1 MIRIGDKHDC
11 SGCGACVN
19 ACPKECISLRGDGEG
34 FLYPEA
40 DPARCVEC
48 GLCES
53 VCPFLAATEARE
65 PSAVYAAVNPDGQ
78 ERLQSSSGGVFPLLM
93 RAVLEQG
100 GIVFGAA
107 FDEDWSVHHTAV
119 TRLEEMPALQGSKY
133 VQSRTGTCYRA
144 VKECLRQG
152 KRVLFSG
159 TACQVAGLLRYLGK
173 EEENLLTV
181 DVVCHGVPSPRIW
194 QEYLASLHQ
203 PAPIRSISFRDKQ
216 SGWLDYAFS
225 IRYADGSVFREP
237 HGENLY
243 MKGYLKDLFLRP
255 SCHRCKVKGGRCG
268 SDITLGDF
276 WGIGR
281 VSPEL
286 DDDRGVSMVLA
297 HTPKGLEAVRAAV
310 PRLVPVTFG
319 QAQHGN
325 AYWAACPP
333 ERAWRQV
340 FWRRFLR
347 GEGLAVS
354 VEKALRYRKWVTFF
368 SRMRERLKER
378 NR

>member
-159 TACQVAGLLRYLGK
+159 TACQVAGGGESPDDGRRLPWRP
-173 EEENLLTV
+173 
-181 DVVCHGVPSPRIW
+181 VPADLAGIPRIPASACAHSFHLVPG
-194 QEYLASLHQ
+194 QAIGLAGLCFFHPVCRRIGIPRAARRKPVYERVPERFV
-203 PAPIRSISFRDKQ
+203 PAP
-216 SGWLDYAFS
+216 
-225 IRYADGSVFREP
+225 
-237 HGENLY
+237 
-243 MKGYLKDLFLRP
+243 
-255 SCHRCKVKGGRCG
+255 
-268 SDITLGDF
+268 
-276 WGIGR
+276 
-281 VSPEL
+281 
-286 DDDRGVSMVLA
+286 VL
-297 HTPKGLEAVRAAV
+297 
-310 PRLVPVTFG
+310 
-319 QAQHGN
+319 
-325 AYWAACPP
+325 PP
-333 ERAWRQV
+333 LQ
-340 FWRRFLR
+340 
-347 GEGLAVS
+347 GEGRP
-354 VEKALRYRKWVTFF
+354 LRDRQNL
-368 SRMRERLKER
+368 RLKHL
-378 NR
+378 

>member
-53 VCPFLAATEARE
+53 VCPFLAAMEARE

-173 EEENLLTV
+173 EEENLLTM

-286 DDDRGVSMVLA
+286 DDDRGVSMVLP

-319 QAQHGN
+319 QAQRGN

-354 VEKALRYRKWVTFF
+354 VEKALRYRKRVTFF